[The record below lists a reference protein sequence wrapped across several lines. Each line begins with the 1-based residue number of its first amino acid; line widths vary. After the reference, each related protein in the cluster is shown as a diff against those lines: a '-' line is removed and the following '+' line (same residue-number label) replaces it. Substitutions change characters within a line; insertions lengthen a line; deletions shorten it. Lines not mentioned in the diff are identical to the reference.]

1 MSHDLSYWEED
12 YEDYLEFYDD
22 DGGQRRKL
30 SKQEFCELSE
40 EMLNLIT
47 WSNIR
52 ELTPTENRRM
62 EELGYLLMG

>member
-40 EMLNLIT
+40 EMLNLVT